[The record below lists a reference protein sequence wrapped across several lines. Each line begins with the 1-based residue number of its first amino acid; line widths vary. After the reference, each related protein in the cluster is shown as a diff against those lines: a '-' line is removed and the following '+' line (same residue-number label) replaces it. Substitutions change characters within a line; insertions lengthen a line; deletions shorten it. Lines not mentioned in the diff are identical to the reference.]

1 MKYELE
7 HTCCTYK
14 YGKKFYIYIY
24 IYIYIYVCIF
34 EREISLCMCYTKT
47 VKQKTQRLF
56 DEFSYSFKFVGTQSF
71 T

>member
-1 MKYELE
+1 MEKS
-7 HTCCTYK
+7 
-14 YGKKFYIYIY
+14 F

>member
-14 YGKKFYIYIY
+14 YGKKFYIYI
-24 IYIYIYVCIF
+24 CIF